1 MRLSWLDFFSHLG
14 QVGWRFHS
22 ILQWLARPNFYS
34 ICVGLPLGFFVA
46 VFPLGV
52 AWLVFEVIHPN
63 NSTATVS
70 ALLLFAFTFLAVIWG
85 VVIGF
90 AALLGT
96 LKALFSKLK
105 E

>member
-14 QVGWRFHS
+14 QVGWGFHS
-22 ILQWLARPNFYS
+22 TLQWLARPNFYS

-70 ALLLFAFTFLAVIWG
+70 AFYCSRLHFLPSSG
-85 VVIGF
+85 VSS
-90 AALLGT
+90 LDSQHYLER
-96 LKALFSKLK
+96 LKPFFPN
-105 E
+105 